1 MKKILL
7 IGLLTLVPHQL
18 QAAAGDCSFA
28 GYDSSGKALYYDC
41 NNSDVL
47 MNNSYQY
54 QDTLVRDNLELI
66 DSDRLVL
73 DEDPVET
80 DACSGVKCPSD
91 MSCSAGCCV
100 F

>member
-18 QAAAGDCSFA
+18 QAACKGFA
-28 GYDSSGKALYYDC
+28 GYDSKGNALYYDC
-41 NNSDVL
+41 DPV
-47 MNNSYQY
+47 
-54 QDTLVRDNLELI
+54 TTPVTDNLMKDDLQFI